1 MFVYLFND
9 TDGDLILSG
18 VQLRNG

>member
-9 TDGDLILSG
+9 TDSD
-18 VQLRNG
+18 